1 MGGIGKLTLAK
12 ALSSHISYKFD
23 ATCFIDDLKV
33 CSLQE
38 RQDILKHTQK
48 TKKIL
53 IVVDDVKNMSQF
65 NILLDIDLFKDDDG
79 SKLITTS
86 CT

>member
-1 MGGIGKLTLAK
+1 M
-12 ALSSHISYKFD
+12 
-23 ATCFIDDLKV
+23 
-33 CSLQE
+33 QE